1 MTRAFGKYVLLEKI
15 AAGGMAEI
23 YKAAYAGEGDFRK
36 ICAIKR
42 VLPTLA
48 SDDEFIRMFRE
59 EAALTVR
66 LSHANVVQVFD
77 FGKAG
82 DDWYL
87 AMEYVRG
94 PTLRGV
100 LNRCQQRGE
109 KIPVK
114 LALYVALE
122 MTKGLGHAH
131 SRTGEDGASLGIVHR
146 DVSPANVLVSWDG
159 EVKITDFGIARM
171 ASRVSHTVEGMVRGK
186 ASYLSPEQASGGEVD
201 ARTDLYAV
209 GITLWET
216 IGGRKL
222 FSGESPSELMANVMS
237 APIPP
242 PSSVVPGLPAPLDA
256 LVAKMLEREA
266 DARFADAI
274 AQERA
279 ITGLLAKMGGATAAD
294 LAAFVVERFP
304 TELDEERTRS
314 RQEYVAPVAAP
325 ASVPGSAWSEQDA
338 QPRVERLSD
347 EERRKLFDLPEPTSV
362 SKVAAA
368 AGADPAPRDHFLD
381 LESAQ
386 IPGVASAPENVV
398 ARVRVG
404 GMLVHVLRASAVAAG
419 AMAVLV
425 AALRLA
431 YRY

>member
-42 VLPTLA
+42 VLPALA

-94 PTLRGV
+94 PSLRGV
-100 LNRCQQRGE
+100 LNRCRERGE

-171 ASRVSHTVEGMVRGK
+171 ASRMSHTAEGMVRGK

-201 ARTDLYAV
+201 GRTDLYAV
-209 GITLWET
+209 GITLWEL
-216 IGGRKL
+216 IAGRKL
-222 FSGESPSELMANVMS
+222 FAGESPSELMSNVMT

-256 LVAKMLEREA
+256 LVAKMLEREP
-266 DARFADAI
+266 DARFVDAI

-314 RQEYVAPVAAP
+314 RQEYVAPAAAP
-325 ASVPGSAWSEQDA
+325 ASVPGSAWSEQEA
-338 QPRVERLSD
+338 QPVVERLSD
-347 EERRKLFDLPEPTSV
+347 EERRKLFDLPEATAV
-362 SKVAAA
+362 SKVAPVPGGDA
-368 AGADPAPRDHFLD
+368 APRDHFLD

-386 IPGVASAPENVV
+386 IPGAAAAPETVV

-425 AALRLA
+425 AAMRLA